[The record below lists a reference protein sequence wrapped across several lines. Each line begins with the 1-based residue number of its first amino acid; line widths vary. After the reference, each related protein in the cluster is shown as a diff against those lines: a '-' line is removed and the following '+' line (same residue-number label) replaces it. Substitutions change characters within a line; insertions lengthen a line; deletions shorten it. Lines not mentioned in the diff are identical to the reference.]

1 MQRPSVT
8 LCSTIAKQQKHPA
21 VRVVQLGEEDSYGSS
36 AEHYRPPV
44 APPQAVLAAEV
55 PSKSTKD
62 TTSDAANTAS
72 SSSSSRSCRPDF
84 SGQSALSGTN
94 SCVLPQLHP
103 SHHQQQQDATSG
115 CTALADISL
124 QPSVTLQ
131 QAGATAPASTLI
143 ASGSY
148 GQPAEGIAWQCDDDL
163 DSSSLYAPRCSSRGG
178 VGSLPL
184 SSHTSSRTLN
194 SSSSLNSNIL
204 ALQQRL
210 LLHPPPYG
218 SLGGGSSTMLA
229 GSRPAAAAAASLAGS
244 CTQGSTTAAAA
255 IARPVSGRA
264 LLCSTGAASP
274 QGTAPGFCLHSRM
287 ATTAARAQLLLTRD
301 LTSLVTPHTPRMR
314 QLLSPAP
321 STNEGPAAEA
331 DPCSRQ
337 LQQQMQVGTGEGF
350 GVPARVQPVGPASSG
365 SSLRFVSSSSK
376 CGSRPSS
383 APRARLSSGD
393 TAPTGAGSYDSTQGG
408 AGAAGMSYGAGNSCS
423 SNSSYL
429 TPAGGVS
436 RRPVSATAGGIA
448 RRSSSSSSS
457 NDTGTASG
465 RPSTSGSL
473 LSSALT
479 GKFSVETKI

>member
-1 MQRPSVT
+1 MQRPSVA
-8 LCSTIAKQQKHPA
+8 LRSTIAQQQKHPA
-21 VRVVQLGEEDSYGSS
+21 IRVVQLGEEDSYGSS

-44 APPQAVLAAEV
+44 APPQAVLAAET
-55 PSKSTKD
+55 PIKGMKD
-62 TTSDAANTAS
+62 TTSDAANTTTTS
-72 SSSSSRSCRPDF
+72 SSSNSSRSCRPES
-84 SGQSALSGTN
+84 SGPSASPGTS

-103 SHHQQQQDATSG
+103 SHQQQQQDATSG
-115 CTALADISL
+115 GTAVADISL

-131 QAGATAPASTLI
+131 QAGATSPASTSI

-148 GQPAEGIAWQCDDDL
+148 AQPAEGVAWQCDDDL

-184 SSHTSSRTLN
+184 PSHTSSRTLN
-194 SSSSLNSNIL
+194 SSSSLHSNIL

-210 LLHPPPYG
+210 LLPAPLYG

-229 GSRPAAAAAASLAGS
+229 GSRPAAAAASLAGS
-244 CTQGSTTAAAA
+244 CTQGSAAAAAA

-264 LLCSTGAASP
+264 LLCSPGAASQ

-301 LTSLVTPHTPRMR
+301 LTSLVAPHAPRMR

-321 STNEGPAAEA
+321 STSEGPAAEA
-331 DPCSRQ
+331 DPCSKQ
-337 LQQQMQVGTGEGF
+337 LQQQQMQAGTGEAF
-350 GVPARVQPVGPASSG
+350 GVPARVQPVGPASTG
-365 SSLRFVSSSSK
+365 ASLRLVSSSK

-383 APRARLSSGD
+383 APRAGCYD
-393 TAPTGAGSYDSTQGG
+393 GAQCG
-408 AGAAGMSYGAGNSCS
+408 AGAGGMSYGAGNSCS
-423 SNSSYL
+423 
-429 TPAGGVS
+429 
-436 RRPVSATAGGIA
+436 RRPVSATA

-457 NDTGTASG
+457 DIGTASA

-479 GKFSVETKI
+479 GKFSVETGPDTTSCWLNCIKPQQLVQI